1 MVEEARKFQVI
12 TTFDN
17 FKIEIR
23 DNTIIEAD
31 PIAGWMIGK
40 STEIVKAWL
49 RKNKAKVTEI
59 RS

>member
-1 MVEEARKFQVI
+1 MVAEARKFQVV

-40 STEIVKAWL
+40 STEIVKVWL
-49 RKNKAKVTEI
+49 RRNKAKVTEI
-59 RS
+59 KD